1 MATLN
6 IGGKRVTVDDAFLSM
21 SPEQQ
26 QQTVDEIAKSIGITG
41 SNQPASS
48 QSSDAAA
55 YDDALSVAS
64 QASQSLN
71 SAPGQMPQQQP
82 LRSDLPGATA
92 ATISGIVNGIPVIG
106 PLAQRA
112 SDNLMGIGAQL
123 TGGDYDQTVEGLRN
137 RRDQLANA
145 NPAANI
151 AGNLAG
157 GVGAY
162 GLASKL
168 AGGAEA
174 LGSAGP
180 LLTKTIN
187 SGLSTLGLGIG
198 DSVVR
203 GHGGMDAIKE
213 NLAPAAIATAI
224 PGVGAGLG
232 AAIRAGARKA
242 QPLIGALT
250 QPVKEAER
258 RFGSAVQRDI
268 DANPEMTLRPADIAV
283 AEQSGIPLVNADKGG
298 ETVRALARSVAN
310 QSPEARAV
318 IDKTASDRFAGQA
331 GRAVNFVRRIAG
343 GNVDDLAYQQSLKDM
358 ADAVNKPAYEAAN
371 NAPGAQAVFTVD
383 LQELMQSPAVQK
395 AISMTKTR
403 GADMAAIAGQKPVVN
418 PFRQDAKGTWKLVQ
432 RANGTLAVPNLAF
445 WDQVKRNLDGMIGK
459 AQRSGDREKVSVLM
473 QLKSKL
479 VNSLDDAVPE
489 YAQARRGAAAF
500 FGAENALD
508 AGKNFANA
516 TRSLPEAQ
524 QAFTAMKPAEQ
535 KAFRVGYASEIID
548 KIKDARFRA
557 NVIDQAF
564 GSPAKREMFAT
575 VFGPQKARELEAYIR
590 VEDLADKLRGALGNS
605 TTARQL
611 MELGIGAGSGAILT
625 GGDWKGALTGAAL
638 VKGAKML
645 GSRADDKVLQELA
658 RLLTTGDDAALQ
670 RAVNQAS
677 LSPVWMDGLV
687 ALGKAADT
695 AAHGAALALPVN

>member
-6 IGGKRVTVDDAFLSM
+6 IGGKRVKVDDAFLSM

-26 QQTVDEIAKSIGITG
+26 QQTVDEIANQIGG
-41 SNQPASS
+41 GAPPKDNSAYNDALASAS
-48 QSSDAAA
+48 QSSQ
-55 YDDALSVAS
+55 AL
-64 QASQSLN
+64 N
-71 SAPGQMPQQQP
+71 APPQGQQP
-82 LRSDLPGATA
+82 MRSDLPGAMA

-123 TGGDYDQTVEGLRN
+123 TGGDYNQTVEGLQN
-137 RRDQLANA
+137 RREQLANA

-180 LLTKTIN
+180 LLSKTVN

-198 DSVVR
+198 DSMVR
-203 GHGGMDAIKE
+203 GTGGADAVEE
-213 NLAPAAIATAI
+213 NLVPSVIASAI
-224 PGVGAGLG
+224 PLVGTGLG
-232 AAIRAGARKA
+232 AAIRAGGRKA

-268 DANPEMTLRPADIAV
+268 SANPEMTLRPADIAV
-283 AEQSGIPLVNADKGG
+283 AEQAGIPLVNADKGG
-298 ETVRALARSVAN
+298 ETTRALARSVAN
-310 QSPEARAV
+310 QSPEARA
-318 IDKTASDRFAGQA
+318 IIEKTVSDRFGGQA
-331 GRAVNFVRRIAG
+331 GRAVNFIRRIAG
-343 GNVDDLAYQQSLKDM
+343 GAVDDLAYQKSIKEM
-358 ADAVNKPAYEAAN
+358 ADRVNDPAYKAAYS
-371 NAPGAQAVFTVD
+371 APGAQAVWN
-383 LQELMQSPAVQK
+383 QPIRELMQSDAFRTAIKQAESTGTNKAAISGQK
-395 AISMTKTR
+395 AVR
-403 GADMAAIAGQKPVVN
+403 N
-418 PFRQDAKGTWKLVQ
+418 PFEILPDGSITLRVNKDGS
-432 RANGTLAVPNLAF
+432 RALPSLQF
-445 WDQVKRNLDGMIGK
+445 WNEVKRNLDGMIGV
-459 AQRSGDREKVSVLM
+459 AQRQGDNTLAGDLVGMKN
-473 QLKSKL
+473 KL
-479 VNSLDDAVPE
+479 VSSLDAAVPQ
-489 YAQARRGAAAF
+489 YAVARKGAASF
-500 FGAENALD
+500 FGAEDALD
-508 AGKNFANA
+508 AGKKFANS

-524 QAFTAMKPAEQ
+524 QAFQAMKPAEQ
-535 KAFRVGYASEIID
+535 AAFRTGYASEIID

-564 GSPAKREMFAT
+564 GSPAKRELFAT
-575 VFGPQKARELEAYIR
+575 VFGPHKAKELEAYIR
-590 VEDLADKLRGALGNS
+590 VEDLADKLRGSLGNS

-611 MELGIGAGSGAILT
+611 VELGIGAGSGALLT
-625 GGDWKGALTGAAL
+625 GGDWKGALSGAAL